1 MDSKCRHCGSP
12 LEHQVIDLGHQPPSN
27 AYLTSEQLTKPEITY
42 PLQLMLCTHCWLMQL
57 PAHAP
62 AEELFTADY
71 AYFSST
77 SSSWCTHAKNF
88 VREAISRLG
97 LNTESRVIEIA
108 SNDGYLLQYVQE
120 LGIPCQGIEPT
131 DATAEVAIAKG
142 IKTLKDFFN
151 LKLAKEME
159 PADLVVA
166 NNVLAHVPEINDFL
180 AGIKN
185 ILKPR
190 GMASIECPHLLKL
203 LQYNQFDTIYHEHYS
218 YLSLKVVERM
228 ASVAGLIV
236 ADVEELRTHG
246 GSLRFWLAR
255 ESSGFKPKPA
265 VKTMRIREQEA
276 GLETIQ
282 AWNGFQARA
291 EAAKNNL
298 LRFLLM
304 ERVDARNVLGY
315 GAAAKGN
322 TFLNYAGIRRDLVAA
337 VADRA
342 RSKQGKFLPG
352 SHIPIISP
360 SQLAEH
366 NPETLL
372 VLPWNI
378 IEEVAEQWPKSRLI
392 TAIPDLKIWGQRI
405 KFSS

>member
-1 MDSKCRHCGSP
+1 MVSKCRHCGSP
-12 LEHQVIDLGHQPPSN
+12 LVHQVIDLGHQPPSN

-42 PLQLMLCTHCWLMQL
+42 PLQLMLCTYCWLMQL

-62 AEELFTADY
+62 AEELFTDDY

-88 VREAISRLG
+88 VREAVSRLSLG
-97 LNTESRVIEIA
+97 VQSRVIEIA

-131 DATAEVAIAKG
+131 DATAEAAIAKG
-142 IKTLKDFFN
+142 IKTLKAFFN
-151 LKLAKEME
+151 LELAKEMDQ
-159 PADLVVA
+159 ADLVIA

-180 AGIKN
+180 AGITN
-185 ILKPR
+185 LLKPQ
-190 GMASIECPHLLKL
+190 GMASIECPHLLQL
-203 LQYNQFDTIYHEHYS
+203 LQNNQFDTIYHEHYS
-218 YLSLKVVERM
+218 YLSLQVVERM

-236 ADVEELRTHG
+236 ADVEELTTHG

-255 ESSGFKPKPA
+255 ESSGYNPNPA
-265 VKTMRIREQEA
+265 VIAMRIREQEA

-282 AWNGFQARA
+282 AWNGFQAKA
-291 EAAKNNL
+291 EVAKNNL
-298 LRFLLM
+298 IRFLLK
-304 ERVDARNVLGY
+304 EKDDGRNVLGY

-322 TFLNYAGIRRDLVAA
+322 TFLNYAGIRRDLVSA

-342 RSKQGKFLPG
+342 RSKQGRFLPG

-360 SQLAEH
+360 SELAEH

-378 IEEVAEQWPKSRLI
+378 IEEVADQWPKSRLI
-392 TAIPDLKIWGQRI
+392 TAIPELRIWGQQI
-405 KFSS
+405 KPSS